1 MRQILGGAL
10 MAATLLGAATPARAD
25 ILFYFNQP
33 GVVQPEENLLFNDP
47 NLVLNGLTVQGSTNN
62 TATLFDITGIEPLI
76 GDGGQARVLPT
87 DNGFTSLVIKPND
100 PALLFGT
107 FEANLTVYS
116 PPGKPPSG
124 TVTVKV
130 TNNFGDEETDS
141 YTVGSGQNYFSLLA
155 VDPQHIRSIEL
166 TSTIDLAEIR
176 QIRVGGIGTNYSDDD
191 DPPTVPEPATL
202 ALFGTALLLGARRLR
217 RR

>member
-10 MAATLLGAATPARAD
+10 MAATVLGAAAPARAE
-25 ILFYFNQP
+25 IIFYFNQP
-33 GVVQPEENLLFNDP
+33 GVVQPEQNLLFNDP

-62 TATLFDITGIEPLI
+62 TATVFDITGIESLI
-76 GDGGQARVLPT
+76 GDGGQARVLAT
-87 DNGFTSLVIKPND
+87 DDGFTSLLITPND

-130 TNNFGDEETDS
+130 TNNLGNEETDS

-155 VDPQHIRSIEL
+155 VDPQLIRSIEL
-166 TSTIDLAEIR
+166 TSTIDLAEVR
-176 QIRVGGIGTNYSDDD
+176 QIRVGGIGEDPSTPE
-191 DPPTVPEPATL
+191 DPPTVPEPAAL
-202 ALFGTALLLGARRLR
+202 ALLGTALLLGAKRLR